1 MIFGG
6 GLTVSGWWCCFDFRD
21 RGLGHVGVFWEL
33 SVYAIAIGG
42 GFGGFWGDRDN
53 RFIVPMLCVGMPFW
67 RLCVL
72 FCGGSQRGAS
82 GDALPKQSVGTMK
95 W

>member
-1 MIFGG
+1 MASVRSRSIAGFM
-6 GLTVSGWWCCFDFRD
+6 VS
-21 RGLGHVGVFWEL
+21 
-33 SVYAIAIGG
+33 S
-42 GFGGFWGDRDN
+42 
-53 RFIVPMLCVGMPFW
+53 FIVPMLCVGMPFW